1 MYAPSGVSSKTQLII
16 LLRDSILFI
25 ELKEGVSSM
34 NERKLFFKKFLPL
47 SVAYIF
53 LSFLCGGIPYLL
65 NEMPPTPTSEHD
77 FPISNSSAIAFL
89 VLYYPYIFGLFTLIC
104 ANICF
109 SSNIAMNAAYS
120 SFQFLFFIT
129 IVLSS
134 FTFYLP
140 EHLFKHSASFFS
152 IYSGLLI
159 TLHYT
164 IFLIVCVIRAYIR
177 RRHKK

>member
-1 MYAPSGVSSKTQLII
+1 
-16 LLRDSILFI
+16 
-25 ELKEGVSSM
+25 M
-34 NERKLFFKKFLPL
+34 NERKLFFRKFLPL
-47 SVAYIF
+47 SAAYIF

-65 NEMPPTPTSEHD
+65 NEMPPTSAYEHD
-77 FPISNSSAIAFL
+77 FPFSNSSAIAFL
-89 VLYYPYIFGLFTLIC
+89 VLYYPYIFGLFTFIW

-109 SSNIAMNAAYS
+109 SLNIAMNAAYS

-140 EHLFKHSASFFS
+140 EQLFMYSAPFFS
-152 IYSGLLI
+152 IYSGLLT

-164 IFLIVCVIRAYIR
+164 VFLIVCVIRAYIR
-177 RRHKK
+177 SRHKK

>member
-1 MYAPSGVSSKTQLII
+1 
-16 LLRDSILFI
+16 
-25 ELKEGVSSM
+25 M

-109 SSNIAMNAAYS
+109 SANIAMNAAYS
-120 SFQFLFFIT
+120 S
-129 IVLSS
+129 
-134 FTFYLP
+134 FYLP